1 MSPRARLFVA
11 FLSTAFVGYI
21 ALGSVLGRVR
31 GDSTYGQ
38 LAVFNEVVRIVM
50 DAYVDPVN
58 LDRTMAGARLGLT
71 EALDGDSAYLEPEE
85 FRLYQQPSRDD
96 GDVGMVLTRRFSFL
110 MVVAARSGS
119 PADKAG
125 VKAGDVIKTIDGRHT
140 RPLPAPVGQRLL
152 RGAPGSVV
160 KLTLLRAGSDPID
173 LSLTRERLTAAAPRS
188 RMLEDGAG
196 YLKVPEFPARVAD
209 DIRGELAALRRG
221 GARTLV
227 LDLRDSAEG
236 APAEAAK
243 VAELF
248 LHGGVVTKLTGTRV
262 PEQVLSAD
270 AAHSAWDLPM
280 AVLVDTGTA
289 GPAEIVAAALLD
301 SGRAPLVGE
310 HTFGR
315 AGVQKTVA
323 LAEGGLVITVGK
335 YVSPK
340 GNAIHGK
347 GLEPTVPV
355 EVSPEDAPAEGAP
368 ERDVILEKALE
379 VLKGE
384 KKKAA

>member
-11 FLSTAFVGYI
+11 FVSTGFIGYI

-38 LAVFNEVVRIVM
+38 LAVFNEVVRIVL

-96 GDVGMVLTRRFSFL
+96 GDVGLVLTRRFSFL
-110 MVVAARSGS
+110 MVVAARAGS

-173 LSLTRERLTAAAPRS
+173 LSLTRERLVPAAPRS

-227 LDLRDSAEG
+227 LDLRDSGDG

-248 LHGGVVTKLTGTRV
+248 LHGGVVTKLTGTRMG
-262 PEQVLSAD
+262 EQVLTAD
-270 AAHSAWDLPM
+270 PARSAWDLPM

-301 SGRAPLVGE
+301 AGRAPLVGE

-315 AGVQKTVA
+315 AAVQKPVP

-347 GLEPTVPV
+347 GLEPSVPV

>member
-11 FLSTAFVGYI
+11 FVSTGFIGYI

-38 LAVFNEVVRIVM
+38 LAVFNEVVRIVI

-85 FRLYQQPSRDD
+85 WKLFQQPSRDD
-96 GDVGMVLTRRFSFL
+96 GDVGVVLTRRFSFL
-110 MVVAARSGS
+110 MVVQARGGS
-119 PADKAG
+119 PAEKAG

-173 LSLTRERLTAAAPRS
+173 LSLTRERLTPAAPKS
-188 RMLEDGAG
+188 RILEDGAG

-209 DIRGELAALRRG
+209 DIRGELLALRRG

-227 LDLRDSAEG
+227 LDLRDSGEG
-236 APAEAAK
+236 AAAEAVK

-248 LHGGVVTKLTGTRV
+248 LQGGVVSKLTGTRV
-262 PEQVLSAD
+262 PEQVLTAD
-270 AAHSAWDLPM
+270 ASRSAWDLPM
-280 AVLVDTGTA
+280 AVLVDTGTS

-301 SGRAPLVGE
+301 AGRASLVGE

-315 AGVQKTVA
+315 AAVQKTVP
-323 LAEGGLVITVGK
+323 LAEGGMVVTVGK

-347 GLEPTVPV
+347 GLDPTVPV
-355 EVSPEDAPAEGAP
+355 DASPDDAPEDAPP
-368 ERDVILEKALE
+368 RDLILEKAQE

-384 KKKAA
+384 NKKAA